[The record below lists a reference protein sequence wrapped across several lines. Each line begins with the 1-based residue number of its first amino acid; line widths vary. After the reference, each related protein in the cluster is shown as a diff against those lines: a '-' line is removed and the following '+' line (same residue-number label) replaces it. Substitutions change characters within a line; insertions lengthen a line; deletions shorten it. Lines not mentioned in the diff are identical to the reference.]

1 VFLGIAALLALQCGI
16 SELKMTRKV
25 EAAVKSPILAD
36 SRFGH
41 RLLLPPSVA
50 RFPGDLLIMENR
62 KMDRIG
68 ALELVREQSN
78 GVEYWRSLDAEQCWA
93 VSPLCLPESLEGD
106 VRLRRPD
113 RGFRSGFIRTPSPE
127 TAERI
132 R

>member
-1 VFLGIAALLALQCGI
+1 
-16 SELKMTRKV
+16 
-25 EAAVKSPILAD
+25 
-36 SRFGH
+36 
-41 RLLLPPSVA
+41 
-50 RFPGDLLIMENR
+50 
-62 KMDRIG
+62 MDRIG